1 MPKVS
6 VIVPVYNSEQ
16 ELRDCLDSLVEQTEK
31 DIEIIVIDDGS
42 TDNSPEIEAEYQK
55 KYPNIK
61 VYRNERNLGQSE
73 TRNRGIELAEGDYIA
88 FLDSDDYVNPG
99 MYEELYQA
107 AVDNNMP
114 ELIVT
119 GLSFVKGN
127 EYRKKDLTF
136 IGKQSTTII
145 HPMDTPDQVFFES
158 PSLCNKL
165 FRKDTV
171 KNYKFLD
178 VSAWEDIAFSY
189 SRFMEANTVISK
201 PTLNYFYRRNASLKS
216 NGVSAQNFKEN
227 DKITDIF
234 IVADELEEEL
244 KRNGKYPFFA
254 DQIRALQIA
263 CCLQRVDE
271 VNEWQESTTK
281 EKVKDMM
288 YSTMLEKYGDLEGID
303 TGLLSSKTGF
313 SIMDEYNSYISE
325 HKNNQNKR

>member
-288 YSTMLEKYGDLEGID
+288 YSTMLEKYGTLDGID

-313 SIMDEYNSYISE
+313 RIMDEYNDYVNDQ
-325 HKNNQNKR
+325 KGRKR

>member
-31 DIEIIVIDDGS
+31 DIEIIVIDDAS

-55 KYPNIK
+55 KYPNVK

-88 FLDSDDYVNPG
+88 CLDSDDYVNPG

>member
-6 VIVPVYNSEQ
+6 VIVPVYNSGQ

-42 TDNSPEIEAEYQK
+42 TDKSPEIEAEYQE

-61 VYRNERNLGQSE
+61 VYRNERNLGQSK
-73 TRNRGIELAEGDYIA
+73 TRNRGIEIAEGDYIA
-88 FLDSDDYVNPG
+88 FLDSDDYVNLG
-99 MYEELYQA
+99 MYEELYQTA
-107 AVDNNMP
+107 IENNMP
-114 ELIVT
+114 EMIST
-119 GLSFVKGN
+119 GLSFVQGN
-127 EYRKKDLTF
+127 EYRKNKLGYT
-136 IGKQSTTII
+136 GKQPATII
-145 HPMDTPDQVFFES
+145 HPMNDPDQVFFES

-171 KNYKFLD
+171 KDYKFLD
-178 VSAWEDIAFSY
+178 VSAWEDVAFSY
-189 SRFMEANTVISK
+189 SRFMEANTVINK
-201 PTLNYFYRRNASLKS
+201 PTLNYFYRRNVSLES
-216 NGVSAQNFKEN
+216 NGVSAKNFKEN

-271 VNEWQESTTK
+271 VNEWQDSSTK
-281 EKVKDMM
+281 EKVKEMM
-288 YSTMLEKYGDLEGID
+288 YSTILEKYGDLEGID

-325 HKNNQNKR
+325 HKSSQHKR

>member
-55 KYPNIK
+55 KYPNVK

-88 FLDSDDYVNPG
+88 FLDSDDYVNLG

-107 AVDNNMP
+107 AVENNMP
-114 ELIVT
+114 ELIST
-119 GLSFVKGN
+119 GLKFVEGS
-127 EYRKKDLTF
+127 EYRKNKLEY
-136 IGKQSTTII
+136 IGKQSAITI
-145 HPMDTPDQVFFES
+145 HPMNDPDQVFFES

-271 VNEWQESTTK
+271 VNNWQDEETK
-281 EKVKDMM
+281 TNVKNMM
-288 YSTMLEKYGDLEGID
+288 FSTMLEKYGTLDGID

-313 SIMDEYNSYISE
+313 RIMDEYNDYVNDQ
-325 HKNNQNKR
+325 KGRKR

>member
-31 DIEIIVIDDGS
+31 DIEIIVIDDAS

-55 KYPNIK
+55 KYPNVK

-107 AVDNNMP
+107 AVENNMP

-145 HPMDTPDQVFFES
+145 HPMDNPDQVFFES

-178 VSAWEDIAFSY
+178 VSAWEDIVFSY

-201 PTLNYFYRRNASLKS
+201 PTANYFYRRDVS
-216 NGVSAQNFKEN
+216 NGVSAKNFKEN

-234 IVADELEEEL
+234 VVADELEEEL

-254 DQIRALQIA
+254 DQIRGLQIA

-271 VNEWQESTTK
+271 VNNWQDEETK
-281 EKVKDMM
+281 TNVKNMM
-288 YSTMLEKYGDLEGID
+288 FSTMLEKYGTLDGID
-303 TGLLSSKTGF
+303 TGILSSKTGF
-313 SIMDEYNSYISE
+313 RIMDEYNDYVNDQ
-325 HKNNQNKR
+325 KGRKR

>member
-31 DIEIIVIDDGS
+31 DIEIIVIDDAS

-55 KYPNIK
+55 KYPNVK

-145 HPMDTPDQVFFES
+145 HPMDNPDQVFFES

-201 PTLNYFYRRNASLKS
+201 PTANYFYRRDVS
-216 NGVSAQNFKEN
+216 NGVSAKNFKEN

-234 IVADELEEEL
+234 VIADELEEEL

-254 DQIRALQIA
+254 DQIRGLQIA

-271 VNEWQESTTK
+271 VNNWQDEETK
-281 EKVKDMM
+281 TNVKNMLF
-288 YSTMLEKYGDLEGID
+288 STMLEKYGTLDGID
-303 TGLLSSKTGF
+303 TGILSSKTGF
-313 SIMDEYNSYISE
+313 RIMDEYNDYVNDQ
-325 HKNNQNKR
+325 KGRKR

>member
-31 DIEIIVIDDGS
+31 DIEIIVIDDAS

-55 KYPNIK
+55 NYPNVK

-145 HPMDTPDQVFFES
+145 HPMENPDQVFFES

-201 PTLNYFYRRNASLKS
+201 PTANYFYRRDVS
-216 NGVSAQNFKEN
+216 NGVSAKNFKEN

-234 IVADELEEEL
+234 VVADELEEEL

-254 DQIRALQIA
+254 DQIRGLQIA

-271 VNEWQESTTK
+271 VNNWQDEETK
-281 EKVKDMM
+281 TNVKNMM
-288 YSTMLEKYGDLEGID
+288 FSTMLEKYGTLDGID
-303 TGLLSSKTGF
+303 TGILSSKTGF
-313 SIMDEYNSYISE
+313 RIMDEYNDYVNDQ
-325 HKNNQNKR
+325 KGRKR

>member
-55 KYPNIK
+55 KYPNVK

-145 HPMDTPDQVFFES
+145 HPMENPDQVFFES

-178 VSAWEDIAFSY
+178 VSAWEDIAFSFT
-189 SRFMEANTVISK
+189 RFLEANTVISK
-201 PTLNYFYRRNASLKS
+201 PTANYFYRRDVSD
-216 NGVSAQNFKEN
+216 GVSAKNFKEN

-234 IVADELEEEL
+234 VIADELEEEL

-254 DQIRALQIA
+254 DQIRGLQIA

-271 VNEWQESTTK
+271 VNNWQDEETK
-281 EKVKDMM
+281 TNVKNMM
-288 YSTMLEKYGDLEGID
+288 FSTMLEKYGTLDGID

-313 SIMDEYNSYISE
+313 RRMDEYNDYVNDQ
-325 HKNNQNKR
+325 KGRKR

>member
-42 TDNSPEIEAEYQK
+42 TDNSPEIEEEYQK
-55 KYPNIK
+55 KYPNVK

-313 SIMDEYNSYISE
+313 SIMDEYNGYISE

>member
-31 DIEIIVIDDGS
+31 DIEIIVIDDAS

-55 KYPNIK
+55 KYPNVK

-73 TRNRGIELAEGDYIA
+73 TRNRGIGLAEGDYIA
-88 FLDSDDYVNPG
+88 FLDSDDYVNLG

-145 HPMDTPDQVFFES
+145 HPMENPDQVFFES

-244 KRNGKYPFFA
+244 KRNGNYPFFA

-288 YSTMLEKYGDLEGID
+288 YSTMLENYGDLEGID

>member
-55 KYPNIK
+55 KYPNVK

-88 FLDSDDYVNPG
+88 FLDSDDYVNLG

-145 HPMDTPDQVFFES
+145 HPMENPDQVFFES

-178 VSAWEDIAFSY
+178 VSAWEDIAFSFT
-189 SRFMEANTVISK
+189 RFLEANTVISK
-201 PTLNYFYRRNASLKS
+201 PTANYFYRRDVS
-216 NGVSAQNFKEN
+216 NGVSAKNFKEN

-234 IVADELEEEL
+234 VIADELEEEL

-254 DQIRALQIA
+254 DQIHSLQIA

-271 VNEWQESTTK
+271 VNNWQDEETK
-281 EKVKDMM
+281 TNVKNMM
-288 YSTMLEKYGDLEGID
+288 FSTMLEKYGTLDGID

-313 SIMDEYNSYISE
+313 RIMDEYNDYVNDQ
-325 HKNNQNKR
+325 KGRKR

>member
-1 MPKVS
+1 
-6 VIVPVYNSEQ
+6 
-16 ELRDCLDSLVEQTEK
+16 
-31 DIEIIVIDDGS
+31 
-42 TDNSPEIEAEYQK
+42 
-55 KYPNIK
+55 
-61 VYRNERNLGQSE
+61 
-73 TRNRGIELAEGDYIA
+73 
-88 FLDSDDYVNPG
+88 

-107 AVDNNMP
+107 AVKNNLP
-114 ELIVT
+114 ELI
-119 GLSFVKGN
+119 GAELSFVKGN

-145 HPMDTPDQVFFES
+145 HPMDNPDQVFFES

-201 PTLNYFYRRNASLKS
+201 PTANYFYRRDVS
-216 NGVSAQNFKEN
+216 NGVSAKNFKEN

-234 IVADELEEEL
+234 VVADELEEEL

-254 DQIRALQIA
+254 DQIRGLQIA

-271 VNEWQESTTK
+271 VNNWQDEETK
-281 EKVKDMM
+281 TNVKNMM
-288 YSTMLEKYGDLEGID
+288 FSTMLEKYGTLDGID
-303 TGLLSSKTGF
+303 TGILSSKTGF
-313 SIMDEYNSYISE
+313 RIMDEYNDYVNDQ
-325 HKNNQNKR
+325 KGRKR

>member
-6 VIVPVYNSEQ
+6 VIVPVYNSER
-16 ELRDCLDSLVEQTEK
+16 EVRDCLDSLVEQTEK
-31 DIEIIVIDDGS
+31 DIEIIVIDDAS

-55 KYPNIK
+55 KYPNVK

-145 HPMDTPDQVFFES
+145 HPMDNPDQVFFES

-201 PTLNYFYRRNASLKS
+201 PTANYFYRRDVS
-216 NGVSAQNFKEN
+216 NGVSAKNFKEN

-234 IVADELEEEL
+234 VVADELEEEL

-254 DQIRALQIA
+254 DQIRGLQIA

-271 VNEWQESTTK
+271 VNNWQDEETK
-281 EKVKDMM
+281 TNVKNMM
-288 YSTMLEKYGDLEGID
+288 FSTMLEKYGTLDGID
-303 TGLLSSKTGF
+303 TGILSSKTGF
-313 SIMDEYNSYISE
+313 RIMDEYNDYVNDQ
-325 HKNNQNKR
+325 KGRKR

>member
-42 TDNSPEIEAEYQK
+42 IDNSPEIEAEYQK
-55 KYPNIK
+55 KYPNVK

-107 AVDNNMP
+107 AVENNMP

-145 HPMDTPDQVFFES
+145 HPMDNPDQVFFES

-201 PTLNYFYRRNASLKS
+201 PTANYFYRRDVS
-216 NGVSAQNFKEN
+216 NGVSAKNFKEN

-234 IVADELEEEL
+234 VVADELEEEL

-254 DQIRALQIA
+254 DQIRGLQIA

-271 VNEWQESTTK
+271 VNNWQDEETK
-281 EKVKDMM
+281 TNVKNMM
-288 YSTMLEKYGDLEGID
+288 FSTMLEKYGTLDGID
-303 TGLLSSKTGF
+303 TGILSSKTGF
-313 SIMDEYNSYISE
+313 RIMDEYNDYVNDQ
-325 HKNNQNKR
+325 KGRKR

>member
-55 KYPNIK
+55 KYPNVK

-107 AVDNNMP
+107 AVENNMP

-136 IGKQSTTII
+136 ISKQSTTII
-145 HPMDTPDQVFFES
+145 HPMDNPDQVFFES

-178 VSAWEDIAFSY
+178 VSAWEDIAFSFT
-189 SRFMEANTVISK
+189 RFLEANTVISK
-201 PTLNYFYRRNASLKS
+201 PTANYFYRRDVS
-216 NGVSAQNFKEN
+216 NGVSAKNFKEN

-234 IVADELEEEL
+234 VIADELEEEL

-254 DQIRALQIA
+254 DQIRGLQIA

-271 VNEWQESTTK
+271 VNNWQDEETK
-281 EKVKDMM
+281 TNVKNMLF
-288 YSTMLEKYGDLEGID
+288 STMLEKYGTLDGID

-313 SIMDEYNSYISE
+313 RIMDEYNDYVNDQ
-325 HKNNQNKR
+325 KGRKR

>member
-6 VIVPVYNSEQ
+6 VIVAVYNSEQ

-55 KYPNIK
+55 KYPNVK

-145 HPMDTPDQVFFES
+145 HPMENPDQVFFES

-178 VSAWEDIAFSY
+178 VSAWEDIAFSFT
-189 SRFMEANTVISK
+189 RFLEANTVISK
-201 PTLNYFYRRNASLKS
+201 PTANYFYRRDVS
-216 NGVSAQNFKEN
+216 NGVSAKNFKEN

-234 IVADELEEEL
+234 VIADELEEEL

-254 DQIRALQIA
+254 DQIRSLQIA

-271 VNEWQESTTK
+271 VNNWQDEETK
-281 EKVKDMM
+281 TNVKNMM
-288 YSTMLEKYGDLEGID
+288 FSTMLEKYGTLDGID

-313 SIMDEYNSYISE
+313 RIMDEYNDYVNDQ
-325 HKNNQNKR
+325 KGRKR

>member
-16 ELRDCLDSLVEQTEK
+16 ELRDCLGSLVEQTEK
-31 DIEIIVIDDGS
+31 DIEIIVIDDAS

-55 KYPNIK
+55 KYPNVK

-145 HPMDTPDQVFFES
+145 HPMDNPDQVFFES

-201 PTLNYFYRRNASLKS
+201 PTANYFYRRDVS
-216 NGVSAQNFKEN
+216 NGVSAKNFKEN

-234 IVADELEEEL
+234 VVADELEEEL

-254 DQIRALQIA
+254 DQIRGLQIA

-271 VNEWQESTTK
+271 VNNWQDEETK
-281 EKVKDMM
+281 TNVKNMM
-288 YSTMLEKYGDLEGID
+288 FSTMLEKYGTLDGID
-303 TGLLSSKTGF
+303 TGILSSKTGF
-313 SIMDEYNSYISE
+313 RIMDEYNDYVNDQ
-325 HKNNQNKR
+325 KGRKR

>member
-31 DIEIIVIDDGS
+31 DIEIIVIDDAS

-55 KYPNIK
+55 KYPNVK

-73 TRNRGIELAEGDYIA
+73 TRNRGIELAEGDYIT

-145 HPMDTPDQVFFES
+145 HPMDNPDQVFFES

-178 VSAWEDIAFSY
+178 VSAWEDIAFSFT
-189 SRFMEANTVISK
+189 RFLEANTVISK
-201 PTLNYFYRRNASLKS
+201 PTANYFYRRDVS
-216 NGVSAQNFKEN
+216 NGVSAKNFKEN

-234 IVADELEEEL
+234 VIADELEEEL

-254 DQIRALQIA
+254 DQIRGLQIA

-271 VNEWQESTTK
+271 VNNWQDEETK
-281 EKVKDMM
+281 TNVKNMM
-288 YSTMLEKYGDLEGID
+288 FSTMLEKYGTLDGID

-313 SIMDEYNSYISE
+313 RIMDEYNDYVNDQ
-325 HKNNQNKR
+325 KGRKR

>member
-16 ELRDCLDSLVEQTEK
+16 ELRDCLGSLVEQTEK

-55 KYPNIK
+55 KYPNVK

-136 IGKQSTTII
+136 ISKQSTTII
-145 HPMDTPDQVFFES
+145 HPMDNPDQVFFES

-171 KNYKFLD
+171 KNYKLLD

-201 PTLNYFYRRNASLKS
+201 PTANYFYRRDVS
-216 NGVSAQNFKEN
+216 NGVSAKNFKEN

-234 IVADELEEEL
+234 VVADELEEEL

-254 DQIRALQIA
+254 DQIRGLQIA

-271 VNEWQESTTK
+271 VNNWQDEETK
-281 EKVKDMM
+281 TNVKNMM
-288 YSTMLEKYGDLEGID
+288 FSTMLEKYGTLDGID
-303 TGLLSSKTGF
+303 TGILSSKTGF
-313 SIMDEYNSYISE
+313 RIMDEYNDYVNDQ
-325 HKNNQNKR
+325 KGRKR

>member
-31 DIEIIVIDDGS
+31 DIEIIVIDDAS

-55 KYPNIK
+55 KYPNVK

-73 TRNRGIELAEGDYIA
+73 TRNRGIELAGGDYIA

-127 EYRKKDLTF
+127 DYRKKDLTF

-145 HPMDTPDQVFFES
+145 HPMDNPDQVFFES

-178 VSAWEDIAFSY
+178 VSAWEDIAFSFT
-189 SRFMEANTVISK
+189 RFLEANTVISK
-201 PTLNYFYRRNASLKS
+201 PTANYFYRRDVSD
-216 NGVSAQNFKEN
+216 GVSAKNFKEN

-254 DQIRALQIA
+254 DQIRGLQIA

-271 VNEWQESTTK
+271 VNNWQDEETK
-281 EKVKDMM
+281 TNVKNMM
-288 YSTMLEKYGDLEGID
+288 YSTMLEKYGTLDGID

-313 SIMDEYNSYISE
+313 RIMDEYNDYVNDQ
-325 HKNNQNKR
+325 KGRKR

>member
-6 VIVPVYNSEQ
+6 VIVPVCNSEQ

-31 DIEIIVIDDGS
+31 DIEIIVIDDAS

-55 KYPNIK
+55 KYPNVK

-145 HPMDTPDQVFFES
+145 HPMDNPDQVFFES

-201 PTLNYFYRRNASLKS
+201 PTANYFYRRDVS
-216 NGVSAQNFKEN
+216 NGVSAKNFKEN

-234 IVADELEEEL
+234 VIADELEEEL

-254 DQIRALQIA
+254 DQIRGLQIA

-271 VNEWQESTTK
+271 VNNWQDEETK
-281 EKVKDMM
+281 TNVKNMM
-288 YSTMLEKYGDLEGID
+288 FSTMLEKYGTLDGID
-303 TGLLSSKTGF
+303 TGILSSKTGF
-313 SIMDEYNSYISE
+313 RIMDEYNDYVNDQ
-325 HKNNQNKR
+325 KGRKR

>member
-55 KYPNIK
+55 KYPNVK

-145 HPMDTPDQVFFES
+145 HPMDNPDQVFFES

-178 VSAWEDIAFSY
+178 VSAWEDIAFS
-189 SRFMEANTVISK
+189 FTKFLEANTVISK
-201 PTLNYFYRRNASLKS
+201 PTANYFYRRDVSD
-216 NGVSAQNFKEN
+216 GVSAKNFKEN

-234 IVADELEEEL
+234 VIADELEEEL

-254 DQIRALQIA
+254 DQIRGLQIA

-271 VNEWQESTTK
+271 VNNWQDEETK
-281 EKVKDMM
+281 TNVKNMM
-288 YSTMLEKYGDLEGID
+288 FSTMLEKYGTLDGID

-313 SIMDEYNSYISE
+313 RIMDEYNDYVNDQ
-325 HKNNQNKR
+325 KGRKR

>member
-31 DIEIIVIDDGS
+31 DIEIIVIDDAS

-55 KYPNIK
+55 KYPNVK

-107 AVDNNMP
+107 AVENNMP

-145 HPMDTPDQVFFES
+145 HPMDNPDQVFFES

-201 PTLNYFYRRNASLKS
+201 PTANYFYRRDVS
-216 NGVSAQNFKEN
+216 NGVSAKNFKEN

-234 IVADELEEEL
+234 VVADELEEEL

-254 DQIRALQIA
+254 DQIRGLQIA

-271 VNEWQESTTK
+271 VNNWQDEETK
-281 EKVKDMM
+281 TNVKNMM
-288 YSTMLEKYGDLEGID
+288 FSTMLEKYGTLDGID
-303 TGLLSSKTGF
+303 TGILSSKTGF
-313 SIMDEYNSYISE
+313 RIMDEYNDYVNDQ
-325 HKNNQNKR
+325 KGRKR

>member
-55 KYPNIK
+55 KYPNVK

-145 HPMDTPDQVFFES
+145 HPMDNPNQVFFES

-178 VSAWEDIAFSY
+178 VSAWEDIAFSFT
-189 SRFMEANTVISK
+189 RFLEANTVISK
-201 PTLNYFYRRNASLKS
+201 PTANYFYRRDVSD
-216 NGVSAQNFKEN
+216 GVSAKNFKEN

-234 IVADELEEEL
+234 VIADELEEEL

-254 DQIRALQIA
+254 DQIRGLQIA

-271 VNEWQESTTK
+271 VNNWQDEETK
-281 EKVKDMM
+281 TNVKNMM
-288 YSTMLEKYGDLEGID
+288 FSTMLEKYGTLDGID

-313 SIMDEYNSYISE
+313 RIMDEYNDYVNDQ
-325 HKNNQNKR
+325 KGRKR

>member
-31 DIEIIVIDDGS
+31 DIEIIVIDDAS

-55 KYPNIK
+55 KYPNVK

-73 TRNRGIELAEGDYIA
+73 TRNRGVELAEGDYIA

-201 PTLNYFYRRNASLKS
+201 PTANYFYRRDVS
-216 NGVSAQNFKEN
+216 NGVSAKNFKEN

-234 IVADELEEEL
+234 VVADELEEEL

-254 DQIRALQIA
+254 DQIRGLQIA

-271 VNEWQESTTK
+271 VNNWQDEETK
-281 EKVKDMM
+281 TNVKNMM
-288 YSTMLEKYGDLEGID
+288 FSTMLEKYGTLDGID
-303 TGLLSSKTGF
+303 TGILSSKTGF
-313 SIMDEYNSYISE
+313 RIMDEYNDYVNDQ
-325 HKNNQNKR
+325 KGRKR

>member
-31 DIEIIVIDDGS
+31 DIEIIVIDDAS

-55 KYPNIK
+55 KYPNVK

-136 IGKQSTTII
+136 ISKQSTTII
-145 HPMDTPDQVFFES
+145 HPMDNPDQVFFES

-201 PTLNYFYRRNASLKS
+201 PTANYFYRRDVS
-216 NGVSAQNFKEN
+216 NGVSAKNFKEN

-234 IVADELEEEL
+234 VVADELEEEL

-254 DQIRALQIA
+254 DQIRGLQIA

-271 VNEWQESTTK
+271 VNNWQDEETK
-281 EKVKDMM
+281 TNVKNMM
-288 YSTMLEKYGDLEGID
+288 FSTMLEKYGTLDGID
-303 TGLLSSKTGF
+303 TGILSSKTGF
-313 SIMDEYNSYISE
+313 RIMDEYNDYVNDQ
-325 HKNNQNKR
+325 KGRKR

>member
-42 TDNSPEIEAEYQK
+42 TDNSPDIEAEYQK
-55 KYPNIK
+55 KYPNVK

-145 HPMDTPDQVFFES
+145 HPMENPDQVFFES

-178 VSAWEDIAFSY
+178 VSAWEDIAFSFT
-189 SRFMEANTVISK
+189 RFLEANTVISK
-201 PTLNYFYRRNASLKS
+201 PTANYFYRRDVSD
-216 NGVSAQNFKEN
+216 GVSAKNFKEN

-234 IVADELEEEL
+234 VIADELEEEL

-254 DQIRALQIA
+254 DQIRGLQIA

-271 VNEWQESTTK
+271 VNNWQDKETK
-281 EKVKDMM
+281 TNVKNMM
-288 YSTMLEKYGDLEGID
+288 FSTMLEKYGTLDGID

-313 SIMDEYNSYISE
+313 RIMDEYNDYVNDQ
-325 HKNNQNKR
+325 KGRKR

>member
-55 KYPNIK
+55 KYPNVK

-145 HPMDTPDQVFFES
+145 HPMDNPDQVFFES

-178 VSAWEDIAFSY
+178 VSAWEDIAFSFT
-189 SRFMEANTVISK
+189 RFLEANTVISK
-201 PTLNYFYRRNASLKS
+201 PTANYFYRRDVSD
-216 NGVSAQNFKEN
+216 GVSAKNFKEN

-234 IVADELEEEL
+234 VIADELEEEL

-254 DQIRALQIA
+254 DQIRGLQIA
-263 CCLQRVDE
+263 CGLQRVDE
-271 VNEWQESTTK
+271 VNNWQDEETK
-281 EKVKDMM
+281 TNVKNMM
-288 YSTMLEKYGDLEGID
+288 FSTMLEKYGALDGID

-313 SIMDEYNSYISE
+313 RIMDEYNDYVNDQ
-325 HKNNQNKR
+325 KGRKR

>member
-31 DIEIIVIDDGS
+31 DIEIIVIDDAS

-55 KYPNIK
+55 KYPNVK

-145 HPMDTPDQVFFES
+145 HPMDNPDQVFFES

-178 VSAWEDIAFSY
+178 VSAWEDIAFSFT
-189 SRFMEANTVISK
+189 RFLEANTVISK
-201 PTLNYFYRRNASLKS
+201 PTANYFYRRDVSD
-216 NGVSAQNFKEN
+216 GVSAKNFKEN

-234 IVADELEEEL
+234 VIADELEEEL

-254 DQIRALQIA
+254 DQIRGLQIA

-271 VNEWQESTTK
+271 VNNWQDEETK
-281 EKVKDMM
+281 TNVKNMM
-288 YSTMLEKYGDLEGID
+288 FSTMLEKYGTLDGID

-313 SIMDEYNSYISE
+313 RIMDEYNDYVNDQ
-325 HKNNQNKR
+325 KGRKR